1 MSVFFAGAIS
11 IMSMLFTMFVFF
23 SWRATDKKKPAKQRI
38 KEVLVES
45 MKMVIMIVVSMTITS
60 VVFQMAIHFLIK

>member
-11 IMSMLFTMFVFF
+11 IISTLFAMFVFF
-23 SWRATDKKKPAKQRI
+23 SWRATDKKKPVKQRV

-45 MKMVIMIVVSMTITS
+45 MKLVIMIVVSMTITS
-60 VVFQMAIHFLIK
+60 VVFQITIHFLIK